1 MNKQKQKQEAIKRMK
16 QLGLYTN
23 AIREF
28 EKDNVL
34 SRSDNGILFWLT
46 DEEKRL
52 VSKFEREYDIVV
64 YHVIRNN
71 TKFGMLLSLLY
82 VSNDEDEWK
91 MDQEDIQQRTPIAYV
106 YNVNEPMFSEF
117 GSIGVENRYGG
128 LVRTA

>member
-23 AIREF
+23 TIREF

-34 SRSDNGILFWLT
+34 NRSDNGILFWLT

-52 VSKFEREYDIVV
+52 VSKFEREYDTVV

-82 VSNDEDEWK
+82 VSNDEDEWE

-106 YNVNEPMFSEF
+106 YNVDEPMFSEF